1 MDFLFNIG
9 MYHFLLLGLFLFLT
23 GLLGTIISKNLLR
36 ILISLEI
43 MFCGI
48 TLNLATFSVYSDGS
62 HFKGEILALF
72 VLIMATVHIAVGVA
86 IVLNIHGFKG
96 TVDVEEIGELKG

>member
-9 MYHFLLLGLFLFLT
+9 MYHFLLLGLILFLT

-48 TLNLATFSVYSDGS
+48 TLNLAVFSVYSDS
-62 HFKGEILALF
+62 THFKGVILAIF
-72 VLIMATVHIAVGVA
+72 VLVMTAVHIAVGVA
-86 IVLNIHGFKG
+86 IVFNIYGFKKS
-96 TVDVEEIGELKG
+96 VDIEEIGELKG